1 MTTKIIDPPKT
12 KAKAPNHLKL
22 AAAAA
27 RAEEALATN
36 RNPYEFQPGA
46 RQLVPMLAELK
57 AMRQHLAEDWPT
69 SNLHDLN
76 LSVRF
81 GHCTQADAD
90 QHQAEHCRRIDI
102 RVLEFDRAIAG
113 IQALLDLGCPFSGA
127 T

>member
-1 MTTKIIDPPKT
+1 MTTIIDTPKT
-12 KAKAPNHLKL
+12 KAKKTTRLRL
-22 AAAAA
+22 AAANAGA
-27 RAEEALATN
+27 ALAQPN
-36 RNPYEFQPGA
+36 RSPYEFQPGA

-90 QHQAEHCRRIDI
+90 QHQAERCRRIDL

-113 IQALLDLGCPFSGA
+113 IQALLDLGCPFRGPP
-127 T
+127 